1 MILYKIYVP
10 DGGITM
16 SENNKKFTRDCIL
29 QKFEPVLLNSQKVPE
44 DVHTLTM
51 SGFSGVKICFAIFE
65 ETDTTRKMKLL
76 TDKCVETYGIS
87 DDDLVTCMNLNR
99 YLYKFDTLS
108 NVLQIQGCNDFQI
121 YALTNDRMSFGS
133 GMICVDSIFRK
144 VVERIGCDFY
154 ILPSSVHEL
163 LFVPVDDF
171 DEDESAEEIENYLL
185 EMVWEV
191 NHTQVEP
198 NERLSNN
205 IYYVDSKS
213 LEFRTIRAKRLI

>member
-1 MILYKIYVP
+1 M
-10 DGGITM
+10 TER
-16 SENNKKFTRDCIL
+16 ENFTRDCIL
-29 QKFEPVLLNSQKVPE
+29 QTFEPILLNCQKVPE
-44 DVHTLTM
+44 HVHTLEIE
-51 SGFSGVKICFAIFE
+51 GFAGVKICFAIFE
-65 ETDTTRKMKLL
+65 NLEKERKMKLL
-76 TDKCVETYGIS
+76 TDKCVESYGIT

-108 NVLQIQGCNDFQI
+108 NVLQIQGCNDFPI
-121 YALTNDRMSFGS
+121 YALTNDRMNFGS

-163 LFVPVDDF
+163 LFVPVDNF
-171 DEDESAEEIENYLL
+171 NEDESAEEIENYLL

-198 NERLSNN
+198 NERLSNH
-205 IYYVDSKS
+205 IYYVDSES

>member
-1 MILYKIYVP
+1 
-10 DGGITM
+10 M

-29 QKFEPVLLNSQKVPE
+29 QTFEPVLLNCQKVPE
-44 DVHTLTM
+44 HVHTLEM
-51 SGFSGVKICFAIFE
+51 EGFAGVKICFAIFE
-65 ETDTTRKMKLL
+65 NEGEERTMKLL
-76 TDKCVETYGIS
+76 TDKCVDAYGIT
-87 DDDLVTCMNLNR
+87 DDDLVTCMNLNK

-108 NVLQIQGCNDFQI
+108 NVLQMSGHDDFQI
-121 YALTNDRMSFGS
+121 YALTNDKMSFGS

-163 LFVPVDDF
+163 LFVPVNNF
-171 DEDESAEEIENYLL
+171 DEGESTEEIENYLL
-185 EMVWEV
+185 SMVWEV

-198 NERLSNN
+198 NERLSNHV
-205 IYYVDSKS
+205 YFVDSKS